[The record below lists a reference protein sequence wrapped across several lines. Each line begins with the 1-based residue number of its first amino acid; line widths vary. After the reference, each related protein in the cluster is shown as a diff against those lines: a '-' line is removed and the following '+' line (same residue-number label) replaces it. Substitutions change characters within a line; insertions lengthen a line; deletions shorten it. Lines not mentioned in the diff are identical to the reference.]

1 MQSPLRPERA
11 HDYSSAK
18 YPQLDN
24 PQLGLVLKRLMARL
38 GKLMLR
44 ENRDFH
50 VILKIEAA
58 LREYSFLGQGICI
71 LASTTLQKLLYK

>member
-1 MQSPLRPERA
+1 M
-11 HDYSSAK
+11 
-18 YPQLDN
+18 
-24 PQLGLVLKRLMARL
+24 LVLKQLMARL

-58 LREYSFLGQGICI
+58 LHEYSFLGQGICI